1 MASQKAV
8 TANAYKNDGGKIMG
22 GGANTSSR
30 WSAFDIMTAM
40 DHNHQ
45 TKTTLSSSHVQK
57 AVSAGTYDVMTAGQ
71 YVARLVNTQLAGV
84 TTSVVRSPAGAYNT
98 RPYNGFISYNRHH
111 VTARNIYGQNTYGGS
126 RGGQITMINP
136 IGGSALTTGETYPSK
151 AIPGEFVINTG
162 SANPTMSDYTPYN

>member
-1 MASQKAV
+1 MASQKAI
-8 TANAYKNDGGKIMG
+8 TANAYKNDGGKILG
-22 GGANTSSR
+22 GGNNSSSR

-40 DHNHQ
+40 DNKFQ
-45 TKTTLSSSHVQK
+45 TKTTLSSSHVGK

-71 YVARLVNTQLAGV
+71 YVARVVNTQLAGV
-84 TTSVVRSPAGAYNT
+84 TTSVLRIPGSSYNKKA
-98 RPYNGFISYNRHH
+98 YNGFLSYNRHH

-126 RGGQITMINP
+126 RGAQVNMINP
-136 IGGSALTTGETYPSK
+136 IGGSALTTGETLPSK